1 MSSFFTYECI
11 NDIYKSCK
19 QTIERV
25 KTTKRSDFQ
34 CAYIL
39 YAFSLVQVV
48 KKWKT
53 NINIKGEIRGSF
65 LKWKVVDTW
74 YSRREKKGSRELL
87 HPHFEANNL
96 ATSIYVISSQ
106 QYILYRMLTN
116 SKSWYISIQIWN
128 ISSISWQ
135 KQELI

>member
-11 NDIYKSCK
+11 NDIYTSCK

-25 KTTKRSDFQ
+25 KTTERSDFQ

-48 KKWKT
+48 EKWPT

-65 LKWKVVDTW
+65 LK
-74 YSRREKKGSRELL
+74 
-87 HPHFEANNL
+87 
-96 ATSIYVISSQ
+96 
-106 QYILYRMLTN
+106 
-116 SKSWYISIQIWN
+116 
-128 ISSISWQ
+128 
-135 KQELI
+135 